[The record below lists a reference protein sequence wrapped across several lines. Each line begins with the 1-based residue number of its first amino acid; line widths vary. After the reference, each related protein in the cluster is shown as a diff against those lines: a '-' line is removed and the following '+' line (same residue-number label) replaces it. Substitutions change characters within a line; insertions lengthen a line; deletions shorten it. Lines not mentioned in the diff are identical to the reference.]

1 MNPTNPTS
9 PDPNNP
15 GPNNPTQPD
24 LSSAVNPPS
33 PPPATPPPPSFEGTS
48 ASPQPTPPQPEMI
61 PPPENISPPIYQPP
75 IETPSVTEPPLSSD
89 PSNFNWSLSPAQTP
103 DLSTQPVPEN
113 PLPPQPV
120 EQAPTD
126 LSHLVDETAGVYTP
140 PVTQPETL
148 VVPTNGSTP
157 DVPNIPNQGEGGI
170 PKWVIGVGAGLLL
183 AVIGASTYFILGIG
197 RGEEQTTSLPA
208 TTTQQLSAPPASAPT
223 PTTQSSPAGF
233 GTFDETKTQA
243 TSAADLLRQRQG
255 R

>member
-1 MNPTNPTS
+1 MNPNS
-9 PDPNNP
+9 P
-15 GPNNPTQPD
+15 GPNNPDPTQPD
-24 LSSAVNPPS
+24 LSSILNSPS
-33 PPPATPPPPSFEGTS
+33 PPPATPPPSSFEETS
-48 ASPQPTPPQPEMI
+48 TFPPQPPPQPEMT
-61 PPPENISPPIYQPP
+61 PPQPP
-75 IETPSVTEPPLSSD
+75 IEIPSVTEPSLSSD
-89 PSNFNWSLSPAQTP
+89 PSNFNWSPSPTQMP

-126 LSHLVDETAGVYTP
+126 LSHLVDETAGVYAP

-157 DVPNIPNQGEGGI
+157 DVPNIPNQNGGGI
-170 PKWVIGVGAGLLL
+170 PKWVIGVGTGLLL
-183 AVIGASTYFILGIG
+183 AVIGASAYFILGIG
-197 RGEEQTTSLPA
+197 RGGEQTTSLPA
-208 TTTQQLSAPPASAPT
+208 TTTQQQLSAPPPATAPS
-223 PTTQSSPAGF
+223 PSTQNSSAGF